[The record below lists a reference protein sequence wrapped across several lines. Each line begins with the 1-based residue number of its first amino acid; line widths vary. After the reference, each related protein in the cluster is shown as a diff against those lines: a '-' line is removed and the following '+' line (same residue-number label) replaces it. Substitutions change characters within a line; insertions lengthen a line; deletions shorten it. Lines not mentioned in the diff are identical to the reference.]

1 MARVLPGFGNGH
13 QLGLELSCHLHHG
26 GQAGMGIN
34 AKDHDRCMKLFQRHH
49 HFFGVFRLRH
59 NAQIVF
65 HGQHLGRAGAE
76 DCLVVSQN
84 DLQHYLAPL
93 LLRINLYWS
102 ITQATPLLDFFF
114 LVVEFEFAPAAAAAL
129 ASLRTTRPVQWT
141 STSPGVPSTLAGKVM
156 SNSMLEPMAR
166 SRSAIIYTPAA
177 LMFPVVAPSSPPL
190 PWILIGSSSGNRFPV
205 LASSD
210 IHYTPQQ
217 TPLPGEKGIFK
228 RWKVDE

>member
-1 MARVLPGFGNGH
+1 MPRILSGFGNRH

-26 GQAGMGIN
+26 RQAGMGVN
-34 AKDHDRCMKLFQRHH
+34 AKDHDRGMKLFQRHH

-65 HGQHLGRAGAE
+65 HGQYFCRAGTE

-114 LVVEFEFAPAAAAAL
+114 LLELELAPAAAAVL
-129 ASLRTTRPVQWT
+129 ASFRTTRPVQWT

-156 SNSMLEPMAR
+156 SNSMLEPIAR
-166 SRSAIIYTPAA
+166 SRSAII
-177 LMFPVVAPSSPPL
+177 
-190 PWILIGSSSGNRFPV
+190 
-205 LASSD
+205 
-210 IHYTPQQ
+210 
-217 TPLPGEKGIFK
+217 
-228 RWKVDE
+228 

>member
-1 MARVLPGFGNGH
+1 MSTPKIMTVAWNFSSAIIIFSVFSACATMRKSSSTASTFAAPVRKIAW
-13 QLGLELSCHLHHG
+13 LS
-26 GQAGMGIN
+26 
-34 AKDHDRCMKLFQRHH
+34 AKMIFS
-49 HFFGVFRLRH
+49 
-59 NAQIVF
+59 I
-65 HGQHLGRAGAE
+65 
-76 DCLVVSQN
+76 
-84 DLQHYLAPL
+84 YLAPL

-114 LVVEFEFAPAAAAAL
+114 LVEFEFAPAAAAAL

-210 IHYTPQQ
+210 IHYAPQHR
-217 TPLPGEKGIFK
+217 PCLGEKGIFK
-228 RWKVDE
+228 RWKVDESGLYHEKAKQSRWSST

>member
-1 MARVLPGFGNGH
+1 MATSLVLYFLAVSTTVGR
-13 QLGLELSCHLHHG
+13 LGWVSTPKIMTVAWNFSSAIIIFSVFSACATMRKSSSTANTFAAPVRKIAWLS
-26 GQAGMGIN
+26 
-34 AKDHDRCMKLFQRHH
+34 AKMIFS
-49 HFFGVFRLRH
+49 
-59 NAQIVF
+59 I
-65 HGQHLGRAGAE
+65 
-76 DCLVVSQN
+76 
-84 DLQHYLAPL
+84 YLAPL

-114 LVVEFEFAPAAAAAL
+114 LVVEFEFAPAAAAAV

-141 STSPGVPSTLAGKVM
+141 STSPGVPSTLAGKVI

-210 IHYTPQQ
+210 IHYSSANAPCLGNQ
-217 TPLPGEKGIFK
+217 GIFK
-228 RWKVDE
+228 RLE